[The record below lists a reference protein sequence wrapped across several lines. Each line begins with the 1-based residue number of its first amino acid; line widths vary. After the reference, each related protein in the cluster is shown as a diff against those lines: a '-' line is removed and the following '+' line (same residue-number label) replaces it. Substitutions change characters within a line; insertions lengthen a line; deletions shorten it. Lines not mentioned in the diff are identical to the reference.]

1 MGSWLPSASRR
12 PVACCEGRG
21 AGKDLFLP
29 IENLPLRHVRD
40 HGRRQSRLAIAATVR
55 RVRLDA
61 IGVGD
66 LPQRAALVAHLA
78 TALLARLAAQAFR
91 ARRFLQS
98 VAGRRL
104 AAVRA
109 VLVQPTFEF
118 RDLLAQLGVLSP
130 QRSVFVPKSRV
141 LPPNAIEV
149 TSKRID
155 QGLNV
160 RRTIHPSLESDSPD
174 LVPTNRHPWHFSP
187 KAVAFRTHRPD
198 AAWVLP
204 LGLEA
209 L

>member
-1 MGSWLPSASRR
+1 MLRHFQARFR
-12 PVACCEGRG
+12 Q
-21 AGKDLFLP
+21 
-29 IENLPLRHVRD
+29 IENLPLRHARD
-40 HGRRQSRLAIAATVR
+40 HRRRQSRPAVAAIVR
-55 RVRLDA
+55 LVRLDA
-61 IGVGD
+61 IGVDD
-66 LPQRAALVAHLA
+66 LLQRAALVAHLA
-78 TALLARLAAQAFR
+78 AALLARLAAPGFR
-91 ARRFLQS
+91 ARRVLQS
-98 VAGRRL
+98 LAGGGL

-130 QRSVFVPKSRV
+130 QRSAFVPKSRV

-160 RRTIHPSLESDSPD
+160 RRTIHPSLESDSRD